1 MVISGL
7 IMGLPYHLDEHCYP
21 ETTRVRFAMHRKIL
35 NLINFLQKFNF
46 LQMPQFCS
54 LTSAQPSVA
63 AAHLLRLEI
72 SPNFTSYYTFYFP
85 ALHICTF
92 AHFQKKRKF
101 LFQFFKS
108 GKIRM
113 KKKETRNRDIRSLQP
128 QSPIKQIMK
137 CLREIE
143 KIKDGNSTYA
153 CFLEVEKQTNK
164 GLKLV
169 QVWRAE
175 LLSGTPIL
183 FPPASL
189 MQLTNQIRI
198 KHFYAIDC

>member
-35 NLINFLQKFNF
+35 NLINFLQKFHF
-46 LQMPQFCS
+46 LQMPQFSS

-92 AHFQKKRKF
+92 AHFQKKEKV
-101 LFQFFKS
+101 LISILQEWKN
-108 GKIRM
+108 KDE
-113 KKKETRNRDIRSLQP
+113 KERNR
-128 QSPIKQIMK
+128 KQRHK
-137 CLREIE
+137 
-143 KIKDGNSTYA
+143 
-153 CFLEVEKQTNK
+153 
-164 GLKLV
+164 KL
-169 QVWRAE
+169 AT
-175 LLSGTPIL
+175 SK
-183 FPPASL
+183 S
-189 MQLTNQIRI
+189 
-198 KHFYAIDC
+198 H